1 MSARQGR
8 LPSPPIEYDQ
18 RWANQ
23 LVNQLGQ
30 NIAAINLAASSSTY
44 TISNVTTDR
53 AFDADSTTLAEI
65 ADVLGTLITDLKN
78 KGVVG

>member
-1 MSARQGR
+1 MSVRQGR

-30 NIAAINLAASSSTY
+30 NIAAINLAASASTY
-44 TISNVTTDR
+44 TVSNVTTDR

-78 KGVVG
+78 RGIVG